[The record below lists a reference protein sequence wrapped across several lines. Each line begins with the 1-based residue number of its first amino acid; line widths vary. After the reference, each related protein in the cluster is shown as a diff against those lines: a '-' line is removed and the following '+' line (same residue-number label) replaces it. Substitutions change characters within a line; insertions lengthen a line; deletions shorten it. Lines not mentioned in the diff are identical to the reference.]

1 MSQTEPQTVKGGSRQ
16 FNPVNRPTQQQLP
29 TPPATA
35 GLEQEPANG
44 PLISAA
50 EKMELKARAAKAEHA
65 AEKLR
70 NPSAAGSC
78 RCTSV
83 LTDTTSLNTEQQQQQ
98 AQQDIHVP
106 QSHQQKAWSPPIDPL
121 LDMAAFVDGLLQPTQ
136 DLDIPVPTN
145 TNTNTNPP
153 TPATTAKFQVP
164 IKKKEQRATVGR
176 DQSDEPIDN
185 QQENKEEDISPRL
198 KRKRHLEQLRKN
210 KKITTTSI
218 NADNKEEGGDTTIE
232 RINTKVDARAIQRRS
247 NKQKGTTKKKQKS
260 NTTEEPIDEEEEEE
274 DEVLDPSK
282 VLMASLTN
290 LNQSKGQSSEIL
302 GKRLPLITERRD
314 HEKQERSLA

>member
-1 MSQTEPQTVKGGSRQ
+1 MSQVVKGGSRQ

-70 NPSAAGSC
+70 NPSAA
-78 RCTSV
+78 
-83 LTDTTSLNTEQQQQQ
+83 